1 MIKMEIALFL
11 VISFLAGMYFSAER
25 KKTELH
31 RVFGILLVAVMVN
44 LVFDLLCLTIWFT
57 ECL

>member
-31 RVFGILLVAVMVN
+31 MVFGILLVAVMVN
-44 LVFDLLCLTIWFT
+44 LVLTGLRYIQ
-57 ECL
+57 